1 MKNFIKQIFSNSKN
15 HNFIK
20 ENIKNLSKKKSIS
33 QVFEAINSYSSD
45 SEIRYVGGCLRKI
58 INNEEID
65 DIDLATNLDPS
76 EISEVLKKNKI
87 NFYESGIEHGT
98 ITAVFDDYKF
108 EITSLRE
115 DILTDGR
122 HAKVRFSKDWKLDAS
137 RRDFTINSIYSDSN
151 GNLFDPFDGKNDLEK
166 GEINFIGDVEKRIQ
180 EDYLRILRYLR
191 FFLNYSKNPH
201 NQKII
206 KIIKINISGIA
217 KISKERLLDELKK
230 LLKSKCLDKLSK
242 DQFSLELLLLVFPE
256 LKNIKSVLN
265 SLKDKKKILEK
276 IDFIFILSL
285 MIIDGSDNLDYF
297 LYKYNI
303 SNKDRK
309 RMKIIN
315 EFYKEK
321 KEIKHLNET
330 KLNKVFYY
338 NGKEAAL
345 DILNFKIIKSKTANN
360 ELLRLRKLFK
370 NKDILN
376 LPIGADTLMS
386 KYKIPEGRQLGI
398 KLKLIEEEWVKNNFK
413 ISDLEIDNIVNT
425 KDI

>member
-20 ENIKNLSKKKSIS
+20 ENIKSLSKKKSIR
-33 QVFEAINSYSSD
+33 QVFEAINSYSSE

-58 INNEEID
+58 INNEEVD
-65 DIDLATNLDPS
+65 DIDLATNLNPS
-76 EISEVLKKNKI
+76 EISEVLRKNKI

-98 ITAVFDDYKF
+98 ITAVIDDNKF

-122 HAKVRFSKDWKLDAS
+122 HAKVKFSKDWKLDAS
-137 RRDFTINSIYSDSN
+137 RRDFTINSIYSDSD

-166 GEINFIGDVEKRIQ
+166 GEINFIGDVEKRIK

-191 FFLNYSKNPH
+191 FFLNYSKKPH

-230 LLKSKCLDKLSK
+230 LLKSKYLDKLSK
-242 DQFSLELLLLVFPE
+242 DRFGLELILLVFPE

-265 SLKDKKKILEK
+265 SLKDKKIILEK

-285 MIIDGSDNLDYF
+285 MTIDDSDNLDYF

-303 SNKDRK
+303 SNKDKK

-315 EFYKEK
+315 EFYREK
-321 KEIKHLNET
+321 KKTKHLNET
-330 KLNKVFYY
+330 KLNRVFYY
-338 NGKEAAL
+338 NGKQAAL
-345 DILNFKIIKSKTANN
+345 DILNFKIIKSKTTNK

-376 LPIGADTLMS
+376 LPVGADTLMS

-413 ISDLEIDNIVNT
+413 ISDLEIDNIINT